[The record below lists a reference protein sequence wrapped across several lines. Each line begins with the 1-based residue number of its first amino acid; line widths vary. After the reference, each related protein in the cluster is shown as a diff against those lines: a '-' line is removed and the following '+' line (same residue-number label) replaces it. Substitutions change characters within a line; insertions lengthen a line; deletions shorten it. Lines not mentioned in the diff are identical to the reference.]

1 MIVYRTGYGEDSH
14 ALAEA
19 AQDREDTVTLAGVKI
34 PCQKTIIANSDGDI
48 VWHAFCRAIQ
58 SLTAIEILGA
68 TADRLVQ
75 AGQTNSSD
83 FLHLALRDLQKAN
96 AKIRN
101 LQISQIAI
109 QIEAK
114 SPKLAPHFANMRKN
128 IHDIV
133 LTELQQKLLPEQ
145 IGIAAMTGEGL
156 TSCGQGN
163 GINVK
168 VLLTVQSEI
177 IENEAY

>member
-14 ALAEA
+14 ALTATL
-19 AQDREDTVTLAGVKI
+19 QGREGEITLAGVKI
-34 PCQKTIIANSDGDI
+34 PCSKTILANSDGDI

-58 SLTAIEILGA
+58 SLTTVEILGT
-68 TADRLVQ
+68 TADKLVQ
-75 AGQTNSSD
+75 SGQTDSRY
-83 FLHLALRDLQKAN
+83 FLHLALRNLQQAN
-96 AKIRN
+96 TKIRN

-114 SPKLAPHFANMRKN
+114 SPKLAPYFAKMRQN

-133 LTELQQKLLPEQ
+133 QAELQQNLLPEQ

-156 TSCGQGN
+156 TSCGQGE

-177 IENEAY
+177 IENEAD

>member
-14 ALAEA
+14 ALAEVP
-19 AQDREDTVTLAGVKI
+19 QDSEGVVTLAGVKI
-34 PCQKTIIANSDGDI
+34 PCSKTIIANSDGDI

-68 TADRLVQ
+68 RADKLVQ
-75 AGQTNSSD
+75 AGQTNSRS
-83 FLHLALRDLQKAN
+83 FLHLALHNLQQIN
-96 AKIRN
+96 TKIRN

-114 SPKLAPHFANMRKN
+114 SPKLAPYFANMRKN
-128 IHDIV
+128 IHDII
-133 LTELQQKLLPEQ
+133 LDELQQNLLPEQ

-156 TSCGQGN
+156 TSCGRGE

-168 VLLTVQSEI
+168 VLLTVRSEI
-177 IENEAY
+177 IENEDY